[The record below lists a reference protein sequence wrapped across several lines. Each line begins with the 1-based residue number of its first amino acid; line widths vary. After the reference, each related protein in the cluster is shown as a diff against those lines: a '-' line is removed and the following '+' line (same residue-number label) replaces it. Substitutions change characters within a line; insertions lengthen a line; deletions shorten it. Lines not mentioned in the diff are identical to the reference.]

1 MRMFSKH
8 RIKTEAQTIKKS
20 WERKYADERLS
31 KDTIESFAESSADQ
45 CICACGLRNAD
56 KITLAIWQQ
65 YCHVLPVKG
74 DVKTANIKKL
84 VNAVR
89 RQIGRHKKA
98 RANETTRPVF
108 GKAWSN

>member
-1 MRMFSKH
+1 MRMFSKT
-8 RIKTEAQTIKKS
+8 RIKNEAQTIKET
-20 WERKYADERLS
+20 WERKYADGRLS
-31 KDTIESFAESSADQ
+31 KVEIDVLGKSDADQ
-45 CICACGLRNAD
+45 CVCACGLRNAD
-56 KITLAIWQQ
+56 KITLAIWRQFR
-65 YCHVLPVKG
+65 HVLPVKG

-98 RANETTRPVF
+98 RASENTRPVF